1 MKVNKRKNKENSNA
15 SDKKKS
21 RKRYTLE
28 EKLEIIDLY
37 ENKRLSIAEIT
48 RQKDIT
54 NEASVRTI
62 LKKKDELKV
71 QGFHTGEYGA
81 KCATK
86 SRCRLLVEMERLL
99 YVWISECKVPISLA
113 EVQFKAQSLHDW
125 VKDPLNPT
133 CLKDLTEIELN
144 PKKPF
149 VASNG
154 WWHRFRYHSYIT

>member
-1 MKVNKRKNKENSNA
+1 M
-15 SDKKKS
+15 
-21 RKRYTLE
+21 
-28 EKLEIIDLY
+28 
-37 ENKRLSIAEIT
+37 
-48 RQKDIT
+48 
-54 NEASVRTI
+54 
-62 LKKKDELKV
+62 

-81 KCATK
+81 KCVTK

-99 YVWISECKVPISLA
+99 YVWISECRVPLSLA

-133 CLKDLTEIELN
+133 RLKNLTEKELN

-154 WWHRFRYHSYIT
+154 WWHRFSKRMDLQSEKLLGEAGSADTKAAEEFPEKFKQMIIGKSIIKFIQSFGE